1 MFTITDNS
9 NKTLKF
15 MKTYTRT
22 TDSDGK
28 FSIPI
33 NLKKGDYVVTVN
45 YGGGI
50 LYSPSNRTVNLHV
63 K

>member
-1 MFTITDNS
+1 MSSDLD

-33 NLKKGDYVVTVN
+33 NLAKGDYLVTVS
-45 YGGGI
+45 YGGGVE
-50 LYSPSNRTVNLHV
+50 YSPSNRSIHLKV

>member
-1 MFTITDNS
+1 
-9 NKTLKF
+9 

>member
-1 MFTITDNS
+1 MTDNE

-22 TDSDGK
+22 TDSSGK

-45 YGGGI
+45 YGGGVE
-50 LYSPSNRTVNLHV
+50 YSPSNRSINLKV

>member
-1 MFTITDNS
+1 MTGS
-9 NKTLKF
+9 EGRTLKS

-22 TDSDGK
+22 TDSEGR

-33 NLKKGDYVVTVN
+33 NLVKGDYVVTVN
-45 YGGGI
+45 YGGGVE
-50 LYSPSNRTVNLHV
+50 YSPSNRRINLKV